1 MSAIRSIL
9 HPTDFSPPADAA
21 LMFALALA
29 RDQKAKLTLV
39 HVARW
44 PARPIGMPPE
54 SPPPLDTDLERRE
67 LERQLRQ
74 RPTGGFPV
82 DHRLEYADTF
92 AEGIIHVAKEL
103 GCDLIVMGTHGRTGL
118 SRLLLGS
125 VAEEIVRR
133 APCPV
138 LTVRSSLVEEDR
150 ETTEG

>member
-9 HPTDFSPPADAA
+9 HPTDFSPQADAA

-29 RDQKAKLTLV
+29 RDQKAQLTLL

-44 PARPIGMPPE
+44 PIRPIGLPPDA
-54 SPPPLDTDLERRE
+54 SPPPDEELERRQ
-67 LERQLRQ
+67 LERELRQ
-74 RPTGGFPV
+74 RPVGHVPV
-82 DHRLEYADTF
+82 EYRLEYADTS
-92 AEGIIHVAKEL
+92 AEGILKVARES

-125 VAEEIVRR
+125 VAEEVIRQ

-138 LTVRSSLVEEDR
+138 LTVRGGN
-150 ETTEG
+150 TEGSS